1 MALTQ
6 SAQKMIERYKHLKIG
21 ALTVRTPYFINKG
34 NKVRGGLRVAIGKGS
49 PEDIEDEAKII
60 SMKNKID
67 LQTLSQEHITDFLIN
82 ENLGIDCSGF
92 VYHVLNEETKEKYN
106 KQLHTYLKYKSKN
119 PLRKLLTKLRPA
131 ENTSVQ
137 VLADD
142 DNTKAIQLKDI
153 EAGDLI
159 FLLGTGEQHELN
171 HILLVTDEK
180 KENGKIQTIH
190 YTHSLKWK
198 QDKKNQH
205 GVRDGKIQIKD
216 INKPITEQT
225 WIEQE
230 KTGEE
235 NETLWRAKTA
245 QKIKIGRIQTSK

>member
-6 SAQKMIERYKHLKIG
+6 SAQKMIDHYKNLHIG
-21 ALTVRTPYFINKG
+21 NSILRTPYFINKG

-67 LQTLSQEHITDFLIN
+67 VNTLTQEQTLDFLIDQ
-82 ENLGIDCSGF
+82 NLGIDCSGF
-92 VYHVLNEETKEKYN
+92 VYHVLNEEMKEKKN
-106 KQLHTYLKYKSKN
+106 TSLHTCLTYKTKN

-137 VLADD
+137 VLADEK
-142 DNTKAIQLKDI
+142 NTEEIQIKNVQP
-153 EAGDLI
+153 GDMIILM
-159 FLLGTGEQHELN
+159 GTGEQHELN
-171 HILLVTDEK
+171 HILLVTDVE
-180 KENGKIQTIH
+180 KENETIKTIH

-205 GVRDGKIQIKD
+205 GVRDGKIHITD
-216 INKPITEQT
+216 INKPITEQQ
-225 WIEQE
+225 WNEQE
-230 KTGEE
+230 KIGEE

-245 QKIKIGRIQTSK
+245 QKIKIGRIQI